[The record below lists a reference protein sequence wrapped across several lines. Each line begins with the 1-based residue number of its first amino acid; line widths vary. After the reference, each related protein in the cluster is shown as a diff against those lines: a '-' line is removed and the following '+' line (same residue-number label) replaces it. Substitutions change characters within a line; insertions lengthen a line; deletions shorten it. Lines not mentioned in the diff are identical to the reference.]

1 MKSTGIVRR
10 IDDLG
15 RVVLPVEL
23 RRTLDLEVR
32 DPVEIFIEGDAIVL
46 RKYDAACL
54 FCGATRELLSR
65 PGKADLPELSS
76 PASGGNK
83 RINRLP
89 HTKHMRQ
96 PFLYTYTRK
105 PRV

>member
-23 RRTLDLEVR
+23 RRTLNLEVR
-32 DPVEIFIEGDAIVL
+32 DPVEIFIDGDAIVL

-54 FCGATRELLSR
+54 FCGAPRDLRSYRGKQICRSCLRQLRE
-65 PGKADLPELSS
+65 E
-76 PASGGNK
+76 
-83 RINRLP
+83 
-89 HTKHMRQ
+89 TE
-96 PFLYTYTRK
+96 
-105 PRV
+105 

>member
-23 RRTLDLEVR
+23 RRTLNLEVR
-32 DPVEIFIEGDAIVL
+32 DPVEIFIDGDAIVL

-54 FCGATRELLSR
+54 FCGAPRDLLSSYR
-65 PGKADLPELSS
+65 GKQICRSCL
-76 PASGGNK
+76 
-83 RINRLP
+83 
-89 HTKHMRQ
+89 RQ
-96 PFLYTYTRK
+96 LREETE
-105 PRV
+105 

>member
-23 RRTLDLEVR
+23 RRTLDLE
-32 DPVEIFIEGDAIVL
+32 EIFIEGDAIVL

-54 FCGATRELLSR
+54 FCGATRELLSYR
-65 PGKADLPELSS
+65 GKQICRSCL
-76 PASGGNK
+76 
-83 RINRLP
+83 RRLREE
-89 HTKHMRQ
+89 TNE
-96 PFLYTYTRK
+96 
-105 PRV
+105 

>member
-15 RVVLPVEL
+15 RVVLPIE
-23 RRTLDLEVR
+23 LDLEVR

-54 FCGATRELLSR
+54 FCGATRELLSYR
-65 PGKADLPELSS
+65 GKQICRSCL
-76 PASGGNK
+76 
-83 RINRLP
+83 RRLREE
-89 HTKHMRQ
+89 TDE
-96 PFLYTYTRK
+96 
-105 PRV
+105 

>member
-15 RVVLPVEL
+15 RVVLPIEL

-32 DPVEIFIEGDAIVL
+32 DPVEMFIEGDAIVL

-54 FCGATRELLSR
+54 FCGATRELLSYR
-65 PGKADLPELSS
+65 GKQICRSCL
-76 PASGGNK
+76 
-83 RINRLP
+83 RRLREE
-89 HTKHMRQ
+89 TNE
-96 PFLYTYTRK
+96 
-105 PRV
+105 

>member
-23 RRTLDLEVR
+23 RRTLNLEVR
-32 DPVEIFIEGDAIVL
+32 DPVEIFIDGDAIVL

-54 FCGATRELLSR
+54 FCGAPHDLLSYR
-65 PGKADLPELSS
+65 GKQICRSCL
-76 PASGGNK
+76 
-83 RINRLP
+83 
-89 HTKHMRQ
+89 RQ
-96 PFLYTYTRK
+96 LREETE
-105 PRV
+105 

>member
-23 RRTLDLEVR
+23 RRTLNLEVR
-32 DPVEIFIEGDAIVL
+32 DPVEIFIVHIFIDGDAIVL

-54 FCGATRELLSR
+54 FCGAPRDLLSYR
-65 PGKADLPELSS
+65 GKQICRSCL
-76 PASGGNK
+76 
-83 RINRLP
+83 
-89 HTKHMRQ
+89 RQ
-96 PFLYTYTRK
+96 LREETE
-105 PRV
+105 

>member
-23 RRTLDLEVR
+23 RRTLEVR

-54 FCGATRELLSR
+54 FCGATRELLSYR
-65 PGKADLPELSS
+65 GKQICRSCL
-76 PASGGNK
+76 
-83 RINRLP
+83 RRLREE
-89 HTKHMRQ
+89 TNE
-96 PFLYTYTRK
+96 
-105 PRV
+105 

>member
-15 RVVLPVEL
+15 RVVLPIEL

-54 FCGATRELLSR
+54 FCGATFSPTGESR
-65 PGKADLPELSS
+65 SAGAVFAGFGRKQT
-76 PASGGNK
+76 NK
-83 RINRLP
+83 
-89 HTKHMRQ
+89 
-96 PFLYTYTRK
+96 
-105 PRV
+105 